1 LTDQANSLP
10 FVLVFKILKSVINKV
25 RIKKKL
31 EYEY

>member
-10 FVLVFKILKSVINKV
+10 IVLVFKILKSVINKV
-25 RIKKKL
+25 RVKKI

>member
-25 RIKKKL
+25 CVKKIRV
-31 EYEY
+31 